1 MYKSKEF
8 DYDLWTT
15 TQNGTKHYWARVK
28 ATGEV
33 TEISHEVM
41 TFLRAEEKRVYRE
54 ITAIKKHGSTL
65 SLDVPRGEDK
75 ESWFEDHGI
84 GMSEMEIALI
94 EQDFRI
100 LLTEEQL
107 DVYVH
112 CILDGETATSY
123 GKRHGKTQQAVTDTI
138 AHIRE
143 KAKKYFSGDLL
154 FHSKMSVVG

>member
-1 MYKSKEF
+1 MIKVKEF

-15 TQNGTKHYWARVK
+15 NGGGTKRYWARVK

-41 TFLRAEEKRVYRE
+41 CFLRSEEKKLYRE
-54 ITAIKKHGSTL
+54 IAAVRKHGSTL
-65 SLDVPRGEDK
+65 SLDVPYGEEK
-75 ESWFEDHGI
+75 ESWFEDHGS
-84 GMSEMEIALI
+84 GMREMEIALV
-94 EQDFRI
+94 EKDFRG
-100 LLTEEQL
+100 LLTAEQL

-112 CILDGETATSY
+112 CILDGETATAY

-143 KAKKYFSGDLL
+143 KAKKFFG
-154 FHSKMSVVG
+154 